1 MDWQK
6 MVTDVVI
13 WIIGAIASGVGIYLM
28 NLIKTK
34 VKNEKIQKLLCG
46 ALSKIQDGVDYT
58 YQTFVENLKGTTLW
72 DEQAKEKAR
81 QQTLAYIQEKM
92 SNIETTFIS
101 ENYGDVKT
109 WILEQVEVAI
119 KKSKR
124 Q

>member
-6 MVTDVVI
+6 MITDIVI
-13 WIIGAIASGVGIYLM
+13 WIIGAIASGVGVYLM
-28 NLIKTK
+28 NFIKTK
-34 VKNEKIQKLLCG
+34 VKNEKIHKLLCG
-46 ALSKIQDGVDYT
+46 VLGKIQDGVDYT

-109 WILEQVEVAI
+109 WILEQIEVAI
-119 KKSKR
+119 KKSK
-124 Q
+124 QQ